1 MSKLHPENNKLWQRH
16 RASFFSMDDTWYCN
30 EPAGEKKLT
39 VFMSELSKSAALS
52 QIYTNHSIRATGAT
66 IVSNNMYG
74 PAPIMAVTGHKSVQ
88 SLTVYQ
94 RVDNEEK
101 IRMGQTLSES
111 LMKKSNQTAA
121 FPSTSVLALSA
132 PDAEQTSCN
141 QLTLHLPSTDSSANV
156 LQSQPTCIVQNV
168 NENNP
173 MDGGRIDI
181 LKYLHGVDLSDIFG
195 EFKEN
200 RCVQN
205 NIKSDTRICMQS
217 NPAVFND
224 CKFTIIQNLT
234 INK

>member
-1 MSKLHPENNKLWQRH
+1 M
-16 RASFFSMDDTWYCN
+16 
-30 EPAGEKKLT
+30 
-39 VFMSELSKSAALS
+39 
-52 QIYTNHSIRATGAT
+52 
-66 IVSNNMYG
+66 
-74 PAPIMAVTGHKSVQ
+74 
-88 SLTVYQ
+88 
-94 RVDNEEK
+94 K
-101 IRMGQTLSES
+101 IIPWT
-111 LMKKSNQTAA
+111 
-121 FPSTSVLALSA
+121 
-132 PDAEQTSCN
+132 
-141 QLTLHLPSTDSSANV
+141 LPSTESSANV

-205 NIKSDTRICMQS
+205 NIKSDTRTCMQS

>member
-1 MSKLHPENNKLWQRH
+1 
-16 RASFFSMDDTWYCN
+16 MDDTWYCN
-30 EPAGEKKLT
+30 EPVGKKKLT

-66 IVSNNMYG
+66 ILSKNMYG
-74 PAPIMAVTGHKSVQ
+74 PAHIMAVTAGHKSVQ
-88 SLTVYQ
+88 SLPVYQ

-101 IRMGQTLSES
+101 IRMGQTLSEN
-111 LMKKSNQTAA
+111 LVKKSNQTATL
-121 FPSTSVLALSA
+121 PSTAILALPA

-141 QLTLHLPSTDSSANV
+141 QLALHLPNTESSANI

-181 LKYLHGVDLSDIFG
+181 VMYLDGVDLSDIFG

-205 NIKSDTRICMQS
+205 NVKSDTR
-217 NPAVFND
+217 
-224 CKFTIIQNLT
+224 T
-234 INK
+234 